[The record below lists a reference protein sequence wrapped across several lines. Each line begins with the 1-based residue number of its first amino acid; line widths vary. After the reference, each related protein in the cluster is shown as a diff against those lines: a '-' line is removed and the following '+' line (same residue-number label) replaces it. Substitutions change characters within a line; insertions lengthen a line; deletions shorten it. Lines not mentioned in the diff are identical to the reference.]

1 MSTNTPLS
9 RIARQYTTDDRAVSS
24 VAWPPL
30 AVLLLHGPLDVAIT
44 LSAPQ
49 LESNPVVHAL
59 GWELWLAI
67 KPAVLAGAVAVWYDA
82 HRPPR
87 YDRAARVWLAVLL
100 AFGLVAVLGNLA
112 VLWWVGA

>member
-1 MSTNTPLS
+1 MSVKHSFRQATPTIS
-9 RIARQYTTDDRAVSS
+9 PS
-24 VAWPPL
+24 VAWLPL

-59 GWELWLAI
+59 GWELWLAV
-67 KPAVLAGAVAVWYDA
+67 KPALMGATVLMWYDA
-82 HRPPR
+82 HLENPDT
-87 YDRAARVWLAVLL
+87 YIGLAKGWLVVLL
-100 AFGLVAVLGNLA
+100 ALGLFAVLGNLV